1 MFQTISL
8 YLAVV
13 IVFLESCRNDFR
25 CFDPN
30 SNQSSKETQSDFFL
44 SYFEYVAFEL
54 YIWKILAI
62 LIKKDV
68 CFLDVERI
76 GIEPHVRTADSCSPI
91 LHLHGFSI
99 IIESKFI
106 ENCGWMV
113 IKVTTS
119 ASILIVRVVDPSQL
133 KILVWRIVACI
144 VQSPREAHSQECQKD
159 NRFYH
164 KNIIQFH
171 KFPICNRF
179 VNKVYFLSEASKQFV
194 GSFPSMYK
202 HLTYF

>member
-1 MFQTISL
+1 MVFQTISL

-13 IVFLESCRNDFR
+13 VVFLESCRNDFR

-30 SNQSSKETQSDFFL
+30 SNQSSKETQFDFFL

-54 YIWKILAI
+54 YIWKLLAV

-68 CFLDVERI
+68 CFLDGERI
-76 GIEPHVRTADSCSPI
+76 GIEPYIRTNDSCSLI

-106 ENCGWMV
+106 ENFGWIV

-119 ASILIVRVVDPSQL
+119 AGILIVRVVDPSQL
-133 KILVWRIVACI
+133 KVLV
-144 VQSPREAHSQECQKD
+144 
-159 NRFYH
+159 
-164 KNIIQFH
+164 
-171 KFPICNRF
+171 
-179 VNKVYFLSEASKQFV
+179 
-194 GSFPSMYK
+194 
-202 HLTYF
+202 